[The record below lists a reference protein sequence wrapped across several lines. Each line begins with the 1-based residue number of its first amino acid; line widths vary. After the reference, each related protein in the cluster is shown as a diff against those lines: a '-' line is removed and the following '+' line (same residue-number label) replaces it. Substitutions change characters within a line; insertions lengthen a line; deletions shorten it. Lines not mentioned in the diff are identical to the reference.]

1 MEWTAI
7 RRTLAIF
14 KTANPHTKIKIQ
26 KCTSGPAKF
35 ALSLVVILSSISI
48 SAFANQPTAAEKK
61 FYRDLV
67 LRIRSQAEFKV
78 PMPANGDM
86 HFDYKMEFDQPK
98 WPEPIIGEFPLTD
111 SSMKPTG
118 KFYRVFFDKIF
129 LKEGSYMTVAG
140 EQIPLTCIHVE
151 GQDNRFSGN
160 PDPRFPQLILKI
172 IFVANDWTCQGPI
185 NPGWPESGGKE
196 QAWDTN
202 IHYEVRDPTIMLPVE
217 SGLRYRWNEY
227 SSVLVK

>member
-1 MEWTAI
+1 MDLKEI
-7 RRTLAIF
+7 RKILAIF
-14 KTANPHTKIKIQ
+14 KTNNAHTKVRIK
-26 KCTSGPAKF
+26 KFVSSPAKLF
-35 ALSLVVILSSISI
+35 SSILIIVSSISV
-48 SAFANQPTAAEKK
+48 SAFAQPTAAEKK

-67 LRIRSQAEFKV
+67 LKIRPQAEFKV

-86 HFDYKMEFDQPK
+86 HFDYKLEFDQPE
-98 WPEPIIGEFPLTD
+98 WPEPNVGEFSVTD
-111 SSMKPTG
+111 SSMRSTG
-118 KFYRVFFDKIF
+118 KFYRIFFDKIF
-129 LKEGSYMTVAG
+129 LKEGSYMAVAG

-185 NPGWPESGGKE
+185 NPGWPETGGKE
-196 QAWDTN
+196 QAWETN

-227 SSVLVK
+227 NSVLVK